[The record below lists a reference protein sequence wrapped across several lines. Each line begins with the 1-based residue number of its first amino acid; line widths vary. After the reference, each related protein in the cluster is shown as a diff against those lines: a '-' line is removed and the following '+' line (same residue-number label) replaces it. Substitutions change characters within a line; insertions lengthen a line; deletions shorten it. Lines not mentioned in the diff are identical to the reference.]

1 MDLQSILKAWAKRE
15 YYPVYWLEGEES
27 YFIDAL
33 VDSAER
39 EILTVDEAAFNLI
52 IHYGKE
58 TGWTQV
64 LNSCMRYPMFSEKQ
78 VVILKEAQQM
88 KDIEK
93 LEAYIA
99 KPMPSTILIVAY
111 RDKKVDGRS
120 KLAKLLKEKAV
131 YFSSGKIKENE
142 LPGWIDQ
149 YIQSNGYKASSKA
162 ILLISEHIGND
173 LSRIVNELDKLFIHL
188 GKRRDINEDDIE
200 ACVGTSKEY
209 NLFEFQSAVG
219 KKNFQKSFQ
228 ILQYFENNPKAAPIQ
243 MILPVLYSYFSK
255 VYMLLGAKGDDKS
268 MAAQTGINP
277 WYLKDYRQTAALYGY
292 EGIESALLLLHSYNL
307 KSVGINDTGSD
318 DASLL
323 KELLSKMIMFK

>member
-1 MDLQSILKAWAKRE
+1 
-15 YYPVYWLEGEES
+15 
-27 YFIDAL
+27 
-33 VDSAER
+33 
-39 EILTVDEAAFNLI
+39 
-52 IHYGKE
+52 
-58 TGWTQV
+58 
-64 LNSCMRYPMFSEKQ
+64 
-78 VVILKEAQQM
+78 
-88 KDIEK
+88 
-93 LEAYIA
+93 
-99 KPMPSTILIVAY
+99 
-111 RDKKVDGRS
+111 
-120 KLAKLLKEKAV
+120 
-131 YFSSGKIKENE
+131 
-142 LPGWIDQ
+142 
-149 YIQSNGYKASSKA
+149 
-162 ILLISEHIGND
+162 
-173 LSRIVNELDKLFIHL
+173 L

-200 ACVGTSKEY
+200 ACVGISKEY

>member
-1 MDLQSILKAWAKRE
+1 MDLQSILKAWAKRD
-15 YYPVYWLEGEES
+15 YHPVYWLEGEES
-27 YFIDAL
+27 YFIDTL
-33 VDSAER
+33 VNAAER
-39 EILTVDEAAFNLI
+39 EILTADEAAFNLI

-58 TGWTQV
+58 TAWTQV

-99 KPMPSTILIVAY
+99 KPMLSTILIVAY

-149 YIQSNGYKASSKA
+149 YVQSNGYKASSKS

-173 LSRIVNELDKLFIHL
+173 LSRIVNELYKLFIHL
-188 GKRRDINEDDIE
+188 GNRRDINEDDIE
-200 ACVGTSKEY
+200 ACVGISKEY

-243 MILPVLYSYFSK
+243 MILPILYSYFSK
-255 VYMLLGAKGDDKS
+255 VYMLLGAKGDDRGV
-268 MAAQTGINP
+268 AAQTGINA

-307 KSVGINDTGSD
+307 KSVGIDDTGSD